1 MMRALRQKRRQ
12 NGRERAF
19 PAFAEVRS
27 LMEYELARARRYER
41 PLSLVA
47 VEPET
52 LRLARFP
59 LRFAD
64 LFAETP
70 DGSLVLMMLP
80 ETGADGALAL
90 AQRLQGPDVAADD
103 LRVASFP
110 DDGVTLDDL
119 VRAVLTPAGATLVA
133 AS

>member
-1 MMRALRQKRRQ
+1 MMRAFRQKRRQ

-19 PAFAEVRS
+19 PVLAEVRS

-47 VEPET
+47 VDPET
-52 LRLARFP
+52 LKVARFP

-70 DGSLVLMMLP
+70 DGSRVIMMLP
-80 ETGADGALAL
+80 ETGPDGAVAL
-90 AQRLQGPDVAADD
+90 AQRLQGPDVTADD
-103 LRVASFP
+103 LHVASFP
-110 DDGVTLDDL
+110 HDGVTLDDL
-119 VRAVLTPAGATLVA
+119 VRAVLAPAGATLAVA
-133 AS
+133 S

>member
-19 PAFAEVRS
+19 PAFTEVRS

-52 LRLARFP
+52 LKLARFP

-64 LFAETP
+64 LFAETS

-80 ETGADGALAL
+80 ETGADGAVAL
-90 AQRLQGPDVAADD
+90 AQRLQGSDVAADD
-103 LRVASFP
+103 LLVASFP

-119 VRAVLTPAGATLVA
+119 VRSVLTPAGATLVA

>member
-1 MMRALRQKRRQ
+1 MRALRQKRRQ

-19 PAFAEVRS
+19 PAFTEVRS

-52 LRLARFP
+52 LKVARFP

-64 LFAETP
+64 LFAETA
-70 DGSLVLMMLP
+70 DGSRVLMMLP
-80 ETGADGALAL
+80 ETGADGAAAL
-90 AQRLQGPDVAADD
+90 AQRLQGSDLTTDD
-103 LRVASFP
+103 LHVASFP